1 MVRRARSIL
10 VIIIVLHLSL
20 PTEVPGTLMFVRTS
34 IVLVSV
40 QDLSN
45 ITTRIFIQLLI
56 IAKDYDRNINGT
68 ENGELMRLLEQAAF
82 ALKERY

>member
-1 MVRRARSIL
+1 MRRTRSVV

-20 PTEVPGTLMFVRTS
+20 PTEVPGALMFVRTS